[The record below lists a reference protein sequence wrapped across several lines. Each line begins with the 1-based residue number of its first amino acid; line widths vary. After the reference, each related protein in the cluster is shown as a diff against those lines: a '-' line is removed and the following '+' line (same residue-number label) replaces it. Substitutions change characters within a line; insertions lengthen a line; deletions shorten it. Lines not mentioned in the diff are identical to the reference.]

1 MVSKCTMSECSAWQ
15 LSPAIYCNHC
25 VVILGH
31 TMYPE
36 GAVCKYMFVRRCIAT
51 WFLHSVVPSLD

>member
-1 MVSKCTMSECSAWQ
+1 MVSKCTMSECSAWPWQ

-36 GAVCKYMFVRRCIAT
+36 GAVCKYVFVRHCIAT
-51 WFLHSVVPSLD
+51 